1 MPASPTS
8 ARSSALKSFLKEL
21 GPTDR
26 AVVEDQN
33 QTPTETM
40 SLFTRAFRHG
50 AQGVVDDY
58 RAIAGPWGV
67 ELGHVGPLTIFQ
79 GTADTMVPLRHAE
92 ELARRLPEARL
103 VRWADEGHLA
113 PIPHVDEILDALVV
127 S

>member
-1 MPASPTS
+1 
-8 ARSSALKSFLKEL
+8 
-21 GPTDR
+21 
-26 AVVEDQN
+26 
-33 QTPTETM
+33 M

-79 GTADTMVPLRHAE
+79 GTPTPWSRSATPKSWPAACPRHGSSG
-92 ELARRLPEARL
+92 
-103 VRWADEGHLA
+103 WADEGHLA